1 MGINAQITLKGFSDI
16 PRSADFVIE
25 IQVPHSSSA
34 AQKLLVC
41 RLLTQMAERFAA
53 LRVWLSYTH
62 HARIISRKT

>member
-34 AQKLLVC
+34 VQKLLVC
-41 RLLTQMAERFAA
+41 RLLTQMAERFA